1 MRDSELQR
9 CQRLARYVPT
19 VSCGRQKRVSLT
31 VFPSS
36 GPNNCTGDATPAEP
50 LVFHPLFYYLH
61 FCPRTHAPDAAS
73 ILLTQLPTVPGGR
86 LQAYAPLAGH
96 SRAACAF
103 ATSPPVRAISLVRQ
117 GNPEEMV
124 ASVANPD
131 GVTLLDVN
139 RLLADT
145 LPRNGENMNIVMA
158 HYHTLLEAYARP
170 HCSFA
175 QTLSEGAHR
184 GFLRDHSYVFH

>member
-170 HCSFA
+170 DCSFA